1 MNVAFAS
8 RLSPFDQRSPV
19 GIVIESATA
28 ADHRNLDHGL
38 VSFETEYFAS
48 DAICEKARAGELFQ
62 PTRLVTVKAG

>member
-1 MNVAFAS
+1 M
-8 RLSPFDQRSPV
+8 

-62 PTRLVTVKAG
+62 PIRLVTHKHTGNLRAKYIGFTTNK